1 MHSAAAGQL
10 VEMTAAKD
18 KVYCW
23 KCGSD
28 RVYRVERKGF
38 MQEMIYPL
46 LGLYPWRC
54 KSCGDRAMLRKRNRA
69 RMHHKKSVES
79 VP

>member
-46 LGLYPWRC
+46 FGFYPWRC
-54 KSCGDRAMLRKRNRA
+54 KSCHRHAMLRKRKWA
-69 RMHHKKSVES
+69 RKHDKESVES
-79 VP
+79 VR